1 MVLSREFTDAVRV
14 NMITKKDFD
23 YIKDAASRED
33 SFDWDIPNGY
43 ILFRKIGMTVC
54 RLKKG
59 TWYTKHVNFW
69 RELSYTQ
76 LMEKLKEQEWIKEE

>member
-1 MVLSREFTDAVRV
+1 ML
-14 NMITKKDFD
+14 TKKDFET
-23 YIKDAASRED
+23 IKEVASRED

-43 ILFRKIGMTVC
+43 ILFRKIGLTVC

-69 RELSYTQ
+69 KELSYTQ
-76 LMEKLKEQEWIKEE
+76 LMEKLREQEWEEDK

>member
-1 MVLSREFTDAVRV
+1 
-14 NMITKKDFD
+14 MITKKDFD

-43 ILFRKIGMTVC
+43 ILFGKIGMTVC

>member
-33 SFDWDIPNGY
+33 SFDWEEGRRRFHAA
-43 ILFRKIGMTVC
+43 L
-54 RLKKG
+54 
-59 TWYTKHVNFW
+59 
-69 RELSYTQ
+69 REDVFG
-76 LMEKLKEQEWIKEE
+76 E